1 MYAKKLLSSD
11 ILDSN
16 YLNDKDVKPLV
27 TEHCYQDF
35 IIDRKKKDDFFTNRE
50 SAILFGIPS
59 NLIEGILV
67 GRKPEKDNKILNE
80 IKELLPNCYIC
91 SLDGIII
98 R

>member
-1 MYAKKLLSSD
+1 M
-11 ILDSN
+11 N
-16 YLNDKDVKPLV
+16 
-27 TEHCYQDF
+27 EHYYQDF
-35 IIDRKKKDDFFTNRE
+35 IIDKKKKDDFFTNRE
-50 SAILFGIPS
+50 GAILFGISS

-67 GRKPEKDNKILNE
+67 GRKYEKDNKILNE